1 MRKELYVKPDVEIV
15 NVEFEGV
22 IASSG
27 NLWGMDD
34 LPSDP
39 GSSGYETSYG
49 ESIWDKT
56 W

>member
-1 MRKELYVKPDVEIV
+1 MKKEFYVKPDVEIV
-15 NVEFEGV
+15 NMEFEGV

-27 NLWGMDD
+27 FVGMDD

-39 GSSGYETSYG
+39 GSGSHDVSYG

>member
-1 MRKELYVKPDVEIV
+1 MKKEFYVKPDVEIV

-22 IASSG
+22 IASSDS
-27 NLWGMDD
+27 LWGMDD

-39 GSSGYETSYG
+39 GASGYDTSYG